1 MTRAF
6 WNSIST
12 LSARK
17 VVNLSLIRL
26 FSLEKGKDEVEIKD
40 VIYEEFLD
48 LLYWIYHKTIHITD
62 RTVEHILALADRFQ
76 MKDVLNQ
83 AKVHLA
89 QSKGIDAVTKLVVA
103 DRYGLCDLKDD
114 CLLSFSNA
122 SELHAK
128 IKNSAEYDNF
138 SGEMKIAICDRMM
151 KLNL

>member
-1 MTRAF
+1 MTNDSKTMIATKDINREFRTNFA
-6 WNSIST
+6 
-12 LSARK
+12 LRCVAGD
-17 VVNLSLIRL
+17 
-26 FSLEKGKDEVEIKD
+26 KGIWKCEAD
-40 VIYEEFLD
+40 VD
-48 LLYWIYHKTIHITD
+48 
-62 RTVEHILALADRFQ
+62 
-76 MKDVLNQ
+76 DVLNQ